1 MSRADEIV
9 AGSLKEKLPEF
20 EVGDSVDVQ
29 VRIREGDKTRIQL
42 FSGTVIRLSGAGIR
56 RNFTVRRIVQ
66 GEGVERIFPFHA
78 PCVVDV
84 IVRKKGRVR
93 RARLYY
99 LRERTGKATRLKERI
114 WSGKGEGEGAPAGGE
129 EGKAEAAAD
138 KKAAPAGE
146 SAAKAPARPEA
157 RGEGKPAAGKE
168 TKPEAK
174 KEGKPEARKEAKGEG
189 KKESKPEPKPEAKG
203 EAKAEAKP
211 EKKSETPA
219 KA

>member
-9 AGSLKEKLPEF
+9 AKGLKEKVPAF
-20 EVGDSVDVQ
+20 EVGDTVDVQ

-42 FSGTVIRLSGAGIR
+42 FSGTVIRISGSGIR
-56 RNFTVRRIVQ
+56 KNFTVRRIVQ

-78 PCVVDV
+78 PAVSDV

-114 WSGKGEGEGAPAGGE
+114 WSGAKGHPE
-129 EGKAEAAAD
+129 E
-138 KKAAPAGE
+138 KAAETAAEPKGAAPG
-146 SAAKAPARPEA
+146 AKA
-157 RGEGKPAAGKE
+157 EGKPAAKPEAKAEGKPPA
-168 TKPEAK
+168 KPEAK
-174 KEGKPEARKEAKGEG
+174 KESPADAKG
-189 KKESKPEPKPEAKG
+189 KPKPEA
-203 EAKAEAKP
+203 
-211 EKKSETPA
+211 PA